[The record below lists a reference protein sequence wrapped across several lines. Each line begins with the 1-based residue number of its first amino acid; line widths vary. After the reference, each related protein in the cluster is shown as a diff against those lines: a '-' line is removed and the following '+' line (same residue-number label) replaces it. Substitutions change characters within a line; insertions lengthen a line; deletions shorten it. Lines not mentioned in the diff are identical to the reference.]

1 MRKQITLR
9 VPKEVYEALREMS
22 EETGIPIAHL
32 INIAIYQ
39 QVTCS
44 TIP

>member
-22 EETGIPIAHL
+22 EETGLPIHSLVLVALNHRIGAL
-32 INIAIYQ
+32 
-39 QVTCS
+39 
-44 TIP
+44 